1 MRTPDG
7 CTSVDC
13 NDGRNR
19 NKDNYNDE
27 VKQYLLMLQI
37 LFYSII
43 SQFQLS
49 LGLLIW

>member
-7 CTSVDC
+7 CTSVNS
-13 NDGRNR
+13 NDGHNR
-19 NKDNYNDE
+19 NNDNSNDE
-27 VKQYLLMLQI
+27 VKQYLLMPQI